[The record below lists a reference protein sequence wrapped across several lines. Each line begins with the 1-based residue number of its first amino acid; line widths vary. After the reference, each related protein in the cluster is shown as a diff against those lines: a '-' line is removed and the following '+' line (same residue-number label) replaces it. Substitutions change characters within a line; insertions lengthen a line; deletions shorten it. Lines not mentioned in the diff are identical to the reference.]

1 MSAKRSFG
9 IRGRMFLAF
18 GMIAAVTVVTSVV
31 AWFAYGRLGDNV
43 QRIVHKDIS
52 AVSLAGELVALGG
65 VITATAPSLVSATE
79 DAQREQSRSTLI
91 GTLHD
96 MQALVAS
103 IYPGETE
110 RGERESREKLID
122 VLAANLRD
130 LDGVVRQ
137 RLRFAE
143 QSQDLSEKLR
153 WAHADFL
160 DEVEPMIDDARFLI
174 GLGLEQPRQAHS
186 SGSDEREKTLQ
197 DRIAQQ
203 ETLLHIKAA
212 GNLLVVLIS
221 RAATLTQQ
229 QAVRDTLQFALEVA
243 EPVKGEFET
252 LVRTT
257 ATLSLQQ
264 SFDAI
269 LTYVDGDKSLFQL
282 RSDTLDLEARSGE
295 LLDTNRKL
303 VTELQEE
310 IARHAHTVNEQAQAA
325 AAGSND
331 LVSRTKTLF
340 VFAALGSIVITILSV
355 WLYVGRH
362 LVGRITALDTSMR
375 RIARGDLKAD
385 VPTGGDDEIADM
397 AQALRTFRDT
407 LTETQAELVQ
417 AAKLAALGQLS
428 AGIAH
433 ELNQPL
439 AAIGSRA
446 HNARVLLDRNDPGE
460 ARSAL
465 MTISKLSKR
474 MAKKINNLK
483 TLARKPSSGV
493 RNIDLKTV
501 VDDTLDILQD
511 RLRKDAVSVVNR
523 LPDSKIPVMGG
534 AIRLEQVLL
543 NVIGNA
549 LDSMAGAKNRR
560 LTLET
565 EFSEEMVSLL
575 VSDTGHGI
583 PEGVADKMF
592 DPFFTTKDVDE
603 GLGLGL
609 TISYN
614 IVKDLGGAIRA
625 RRNADGGATFVIS
638 LERSRELVPA

>member
-1 MSAKRSFG
+1 MSTQRIFG

-18 GMIAAVTVVTSVV
+18 GMIATVTVITSVV

-43 QRIVHKDIS
+43 ERIVHKDIS

-79 DAQREQSRSTLI
+79 DTQREQSWSTLI
-91 GTLHD
+91 ETLHD
-96 MQALVAS
+96 METLVAS

-110 RGERESREKLID
+110 RAERESRKKLID
-122 VLAANLRD
+122 ALAANLRD
-130 LDGVVRQ
+130 LDRVVRQ

-143 QSQDLSEKLR
+143 RSQDLSEKLR

-174 GLGLEQPRQAHS
+174 GLRLEQSRQAS
-186 SGSDEREKTLQ
+186 APGASERENTLR
-197 DRIAQQ
+197 DRIGQQ
-203 ETLLHIKAA
+203 ETLLRIKAA

-221 RAATLTQQ
+221 RSATLMEQ
-229 QAVRDTLQFALEVA
+229 QAVRDTLQFAREVA
-243 EPVKGEFET
+243 EPVKGEFDKLAPT
-252 LVRTT
+252 A
-257 ATLSLQQ
+257 ATLSLRQ
-264 SFDAI
+264 SFDSI
-269 LTYVDGDKSLFQL
+269 LNYADGDKSLFGL
-282 RSDTLDLEARSGE
+282 RSDTLDLETRSDE
-295 LLDTNRKL
+295 LLDANRKL
-303 VTELQEE
+303 VSRLQEE
-310 IARHAHTVNEQAQAA
+310 IARHAHAVNKQAQVA
-325 AAGSND
+325 AAGSKD

-375 RIARGDLKAD
+375 RIARGDLEAD

-397 AQALRTFRDT
+397 AGALRTFRDT

-417 AAKLAALGQLS
+417 TAKLAALGQLS

-439 AAIGSRA
+439 AAIGTRA
-446 HNARVLLDRNDPGE
+446 HNARVLLDRNDPDE

-483 TLARKPSSGV
+483 TLARKPSTGV

-501 VDDTLDILQD
+501 VEDTLDILQD
-511 RLRKDAVSVVNR
+511 RLRKDRVSVINR

-549 LDSMAGAKNRR
+549 LDSMAEVKTRR

-565 EFSEEMVSLL
+565 EVTEDGVSLL

-583 PEGVADKMF
+583 PAAVADKMF
-592 DPFFTTKDVDE
+592 DPFFTTKDVDQ

-614 IVKDLGGAIRA
+614 IVKDLGGTIRA
-625 RRNADGGATFVIS
+625 RKNRDGGATFVIS